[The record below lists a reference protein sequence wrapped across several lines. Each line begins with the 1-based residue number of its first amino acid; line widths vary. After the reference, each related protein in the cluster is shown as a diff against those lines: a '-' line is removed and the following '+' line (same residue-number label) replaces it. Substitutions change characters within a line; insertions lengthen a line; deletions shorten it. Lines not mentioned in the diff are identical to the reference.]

1 MKWVLDSSFALAW
14 GLPDET
20 SLQAQQFLEHL
31 SEGDALWVPA
41 LWWYEISNALVVAQ
55 RRRRLSE
62 SDRFNL
68 LDLYGEL
75 PLHTD
80 THLTSEIAGRL
91 QGLAHEHELSAYDA
105 AYLELAIRKS
115 ASLATLDRKLAAV
128 ARQVGIVGRNEE

>member
-1 MKWVLDSSFALAW
+1 VDWVLDSSFALAW

-20 SLQAQQFLEHL
+20 SPHAQQFLEHL
-31 SEGDALWVPA
+31 SKEDTLWVPA

-55 RRRRLSE
+55 RRRRLTE
-62 SDRFNL
+62 ADRFSL

-80 THLTSEIAGRL
+80 THLTSETVGRL
-91 QGLAHEHELSAYDA
+91 QGLAHEHGLSAYDA

-115 ASLATLDRKLAAV
+115 ASLATLDRKLAAA
-128 ARQVGIVGRNEE
+128 ARHVGIDQTD